1 MIESVLLPSEFLLE
15 HNSFENGMLTGT
27 VLLPSEFLLEHN
39 QWASAAIRRRV
50 LLLFE
55 FLLEYYLRSIKE
67 NPLSKE

>member
-1 MIESVLLPSEFLLE
+1 
-15 HNSFENGMLTGT
+15 MLTGT
-27 VLLPSEFLLEHN
+27 VLLPSEFFLEHN

>member
-1 MIESVLLPSEFLLE
+1 MFYSVLLPSEFLLE
-15 HNSFENGMLTGT
+15 HNKISMMLPNVG